1 MKMLIAIPLAL
12 LAAGL
17 STAQALDK
25 LILLVRRNLEH
36 LDVGNTAQF
45 DLNMLTGFAG
55 RRGYRSGSKATGAEW
70 IEMTEVVE
78 FVTRIV
84 DAKLAGGFSP
94 ANLSIGRGCGEGMM
108 TDRTCDMQYR
118 VDLRFLPSPVVLLWQ
133 SPKVNKG

>member
-1 MKMLIAIPLAL
+1 VKMLIAIPLAL

-25 LILLVRRNLEH
+25 LILLVKRNLEH
-36 LDVGNTAQF
+36 LDIGNTAQF

-55 RRGYRSGSKATGAEW
+55 RRGYWGAKAAGAEW

-94 ANLSIGRGCGEGMM
+94 ANLSIGRG
-108 TDRTCDMQYR
+108 
-118 VDLRFLPSPVVLLWQ
+118 
-133 SPKVNKG
+133 

>member
-25 LILLVRRNLEH
+25 LILLVKRNLEH
-36 LDVGNTAQF
+36 LDIGNTAQF

-84 DAKLAGGFSP
+84 DAKLAGGFSS
-94 ANLSIGRGCGEGMM
+94 ANLSIGRG
-108 TDRTCDMQYR
+108 
-118 VDLRFLPSPVVLLWQ
+118 
-133 SPKVNKG
+133 